1 MIFQLFLAG
10 ICVHSLSMEIEKK
23 TQCLQIDNVTENF
36 IVDVTEDGKE
46 DVTENVPK
54 DVT

>member
-1 MIFQLFLAG
+1 METKN
-10 ICVHSLSMEIEKK
+10 HS
-23 TQCLQIDNVTENF
+23 QCLQIDNVTENF